1 MTESKIAGNKMAAFG
16 IVAMGAAA
24 MLMLDIYDPVTS
36 GVFHRARSTI

>member
-24 MLMLDIYDPVTS
+24 VAMFFTL
-36 GVFHRARSTI
+36 